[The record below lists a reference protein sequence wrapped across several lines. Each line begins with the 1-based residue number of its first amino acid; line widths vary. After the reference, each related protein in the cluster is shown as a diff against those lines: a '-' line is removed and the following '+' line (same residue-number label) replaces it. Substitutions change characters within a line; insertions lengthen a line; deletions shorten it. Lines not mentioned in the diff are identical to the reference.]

1 MTKKSQSVGHKR
13 QSELCLPYRKWTWLC
28 RVEHATAKLQRPWGS
43 SSFSPAW
50 ERRQGRR
57 DETIS
62 LWYHFSSLA
71 DRKLSDFMVGHLQET
86 SKLFSF
92 PAPWL
97 VHSSY
102 CLQPAQDPAGAHF
115 SSESD
120 HWQIATLDISAATTP
135 ELCTVTARREHRNCA
150 GHNWSWAVHYYSVA
164 PLLALSLSAFPA
176 ALPPG
181 LTTTVVRQGKKK
193 KKERTTTKKKKHH
206 TARFYVSLRPQSTGM
221 SPPPQDNTQKNPQE
235 IAHRNLSSL
244 T

>member
-1 MTKKSQSVGHKR
+1 MGHKR
-13 QSELCLPYRKWTWLC
+13 QSELCLPYRKWTRLC

-71 DRKLSDFMVGHLQET
+71 DRKLSDFMAGHLQET

-193 KKERTTTKKKKHH
+193 
-206 TARFYVSLRPQSTGM
+206 
-221 SPPPQDNTQKNPQE
+221 NTQQGFM
-235 IAHRNLSSL
+235 
-244 T
+244 

>member
-1 MTKKSQSVGHKR
+1 MPR
-13 QSELCLPYRKWTWLC
+13 LNC
-28 RVEHATAKLQRPWGS
+28 RDHGAAVP
-43 SSFSPAW
+43 PAW

-71 DRKLSDFMVGHLQET
+71 DRKLPDFMVGHLQET

-181 LTTTVVRQGKKK
+181 LTTTVVRKKK
-193 KKERTTTKKKKHH
+193 KKRTITKKKKPHSKVLRKPK
-206 TARFYVSLRPQSTGM
+206 TSIYRYVTPILRQHSEESPRNCPQKSELFNIDTPNPWDCSLLGNTGAFMKPQQGCRCC
-221 SPPPQDNTQKNPQE
+221 DYHQKWC
-235 IAHRNLSSL
+235 
-244 T
+244 